1 MKGKKKLEKAIVM
14 GVMLSSIAVPVWA
27 YEDVENI
34 DGKGELINLI
44 TSDNG
49 EGAQITKE
57 QNFSSLTVTVTGVD
71 EKYNNVSGAGDKL
84 GDTTTALV
92 IKNNVTVTG
101 PVKIINTASNDA
113 DLIESGNQAVIDNNN
128 ALYVDGGY
136 TVTFGRENSNDNIFI
151 YALDGNE
158 KRSSAISVRG
168 NSTVD
173 IKGNNVQL
181 IGNID
186 FLNEAG
192 KTGNRADLN
201 LNTVNSYWYG
211 NEGQAAKPEQLSG
224 LVDLVSDDVVA
235 AVIKIKPELSIS
247 QSSLKDTC
255 SEKLNKYIHS
265 ILNSFGGGN
274 LNLTLKNGAEWVY
287 DSNGKTEIEFET
299 DELVKK
305 IPDSMLEEMLKSAG
319 VSDENEIGKLINVGK
334 LFLSTKLI
342 QEYGATLPVTIQSE
356 VSKISAITLDGGVVN
371 LNDDYIKHKYADY
384 IIADGEEYIK
394 HQKVTIGEL
403 KGKGGIF
410 KVDLDWST
418 NKGTDGLGQKK
429 ETENSDYIY
438 IEKMDAK
445 ANGNS
450 TQVIDFDASKA
461 HLDQMKIGKDRLYF
475 ANVADSGTDFVT
487 VNGTKQAVSSG
498 AGNIFSYEYRVGSE
512 ENKVTNSIAKD
523 NTTENTATQPDG
535 TEFYIEVTGKSAEG
549 NANFESAKGAMYA
562 GYALGTELD
571 TLNKRM
577 GEARYL
583 EDDNGVWVRYR
594 HAKTGWDD
602 TFKTN
607 SDMFQ
612 LGFDKQVQED
622 DGTHYRGVA
631 VDYTDADTSLMHA
644 SGDGENKRYAVSLY
658 DTWIGE
664 KGHYRDLVLRGGRIN
679 SDYDI
684 SGMFDNGM
692 ADIGGDYHQWF
703 GSISA
708 EWGRKNDMQS
718 GWYFEPQVQ
727 AQLARIGGASY
738 VSDSGVD
745 VDQDGATSLIGRAGF
760 RLGREYEKDN
770 GKTDNYYF
778 KADLMHEFMGDKGI
792 ALSTATERYTDE
804 YDGQETWFDIGLGA
818 DISIG
823 KNSYFWADVERTFGA
838 DFDNTWQINGG
849 FRWEF

>member
-57 QNFSSLTVTVTGVD
+57 QNFSSLTVTVTGVH

-84 GDTTTALV
+84 GDTTTALF

-192 KTGNRADLN
+192 KTGNQADLN

-235 AVIKIKPELSIS
+235 AVIKTKPELSIL

-255 SEKLNKYIHS
+255 SEKLNEYIPS

-287 DSNGKTEIEFET
+287 DSNGKTEIEFT
-299 DELVKK
+299 DQGLIDK
-305 IPDSMLEEMLKSAG
+305 IPSGLFDQLANLGIDKDVFLANLKLELDDA
-319 VSDENEIGKLINVGK
+319 I
-334 LFLSTKLI
+334 
-342 QEYGATLPVTIQSE
+342 PVTIQSD
-356 VSKISAITLDGGVVN
+356 VSKISEITLENGVVN
-371 LNDDYIKHKYADY
+371 LKDDDIQRKYADY

-394 HQKVTIGEL
+394 HHKVTIGEL
-403 KGKGGIF
+403 KGSGGIF
-410 KVDLDWST
+410 KVDLDWET
-418 NKGTDGLGQKK
+418 NKGKNV
-429 ETENSDYIY
+429 ETKNSDYIY
-438 IEKMDAK
+438 IEKVEGTDSK
-445 ANGNS
+445 
-450 TQVIDFDASKA
+450 QIVDFDASKA
-461 HLDQMKIGKDRLYF
+461 HLENMEINKDRLYF
-475 ANVADSGTDFVT
+475 ANVADGNTSFTTLSSVYSNAGNVFDYTYDTGSEKGTNGTDWYI
-487 VNGTKQAVSSG
+487 AVS
-498 AGNIFSYEYRVGSE
+498 
-512 ENKVTNSIAKD
+512 
-523 NTTENTATQPDG
+523 
-535 TEFYIEVTGKSAEG
+535 GKSAES
-549 NANFESAKGAMYA
+549 NPNFSAAKGAMYA

-583 EDDNGVWVRYR
+583 EEDDGVWVRYR
-594 HAKTGWDD
+594 HSKTGWDD
-602 TFKTN
+602 TYETN
-607 SDMFQ
+607 GDMFQ
-612 LGFDKQVQED
+612 LGFDNEVTEK
-622 DGTHYRGVA
+622 DGKHYRGVA
-631 VDYTDADTSLMHA
+631 IDYTDADTNIMGI
-644 SGDGENKRYAVSLY
+644 SGEGEHERYAVSLY
-658 DTWIGE
+658 DTWLGE

-679 SDYDI
+679 SDYDV
-684 SGMFDNGM
+684 SGAFSNGYE
-692 ADIGGDYHQWF
+692 DIGGDYHQWF

-708 EWGRKNDMQS
+708 EWGRKNDMGT

-727 AQLARIGGASY
+727 AQLARVGGASY
-738 VSDSGVD
+738 VSDSGID

-760 RLGREYEKDN
+760 RIGREYVKDN
-770 GKTDNYYF
+770 GKHDNFYI
-778 KADLMHEFMGDKGI
+778 KADLLHEFAGDKSFSLTGNDG
-792 ALSTATERYTDE
+792 RYDKE
-804 YDGQETWFDIGLGA
+804 YDGQETWCDVGIGA
-818 DISIG
+818 DISLG